1 MKTIQI
7 SIIALLTS
15 VLFSFT
21 NSEGDSNY
29 KCMMQMINYTGE
41 NAYVVVSLMKPDG
54 KYDRTLSVHGKDEKW
69 YTDVINWWGHQK
81 KANQKIDGVTGASIA
96 GGQRAMDIIKIP
108 SSLINKGYKIRVE
121 SAVESQAYH
130 KQDIEF
136 EYKSA
141 NINQKID
148 GKGYVKYIRLI
159 PA

>member
-1 MKTIQI
+1 MKTIQLAI
-7 SIIALLTS
+7 FAVLASILL
-15 VLFSFT
+15 SFT
-21 NSEGDSNY
+21 KSESDTSY
-29 KCMMQMINYTGE
+29 KCMMQMINYSGE

-69 YTDVINWWGHQK
+69 YSDIIQWWGHQK
-81 KANQKIDGVTGASIA
+81 KAKQKIDGVTGASIA
-96 GGQRAMDIIKIP
+96 GGQRSMSVVKIP
-108 SSLINKGYKIRVE
+108 STLINKGYKIRVE
-121 SAVESQAYH
+121 SAVESQTYH

-136 EYKSA
+136 EYKSD